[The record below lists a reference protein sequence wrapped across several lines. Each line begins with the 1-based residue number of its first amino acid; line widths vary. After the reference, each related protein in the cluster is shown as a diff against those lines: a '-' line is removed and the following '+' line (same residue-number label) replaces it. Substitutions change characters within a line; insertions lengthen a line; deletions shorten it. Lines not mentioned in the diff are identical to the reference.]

1 MSSSDARKAGA
12 LPPQDLTRLA
22 QRDIGKVARLFRDS
36 GFRYRVFDSET
47 GEHQIV
53 DPVRP
58 LPPMDH
64 VPPVW
69 PPPLS
74 EEELAPRV
82 VAPRPAAVA
91 VSAVAPAPLPEP
103 VVVPEPVAPAAPASV
118 VPVVPV
124 PEPKTSPAALRAEA
138 KTDEIFR
145 AAALGQAPEAR
156 SAPAPRPARGEEA
169 RMSPSRNQPA
179 PAAPAAA
186 APTTARQVGRLVAI
200 AGAQEARAAKA
211 TEPVAAPAAAAQ
223 RPFRGGGPSVAAV
236 LGKLM
241 QPPPP
246 PPRPAP
252 ATTAAVLRGLVAAR
266 PPRR

>member
-1 MSSSDARKAGA
+1 MSSSDARKRGA

-82 VAPRPAAVA
+82 AAPR
-91 VSAVAPAPLPEP
+91 PEP
-103 VVVPEPVAPAAPASV
+103 VVVADPVAPAPA
-118 VPVVPV
+118 VVPV

-145 AAALGQAPEAR
+145 AAALGQAPGAR

-169 RMSPSRNQPA
+169 RMSPSRNQPVPAA
-179 PAAPAAA
+179 PAAPAATA
-186 APTTARQVGRLVAI
+186 ARQVGRLVAI
-200 AGAQEARAAKA
+200 AGAQEARAAKTPA
-211 TEPVAAPAAAAQ
+211 AAPAAAAP

-236 LGKLM
+236 FDKLM

-252 ATTAAVLRGLVAAR
+252 ATTAAVLRGLLAAR